1 MKTVGSPQLRR
12 LRILDR
18 VFSARD
24 ICVAVMREIFDENAY
39 ERFLVR
45 SGQCRS
51 VDSYREFIREG
62 EAAMSRK
69 PRCC

>member
-1 MKTVGSPQLRR
+1 MKKQSANGKWQLA
-12 LRILDR
+12 LAFFR
-18 VFSARD
+18 VVLVT
-24 ICVAVMREIFDENAY
+24 IREIFDESAY

-45 SGQCRS
+45 SGKSRS
-51 VDSYREFIREG
+51 VDSYREFVREG